1 MLHLM
6 VTEFK
11 CAEKVADSTCYV
23 LVLPSN
29 VKQPV
34 PDKLTLFITSLI
46 SSRLGTCVNVTCAL
60 AVNRLLLSFSTSEVR
75 ASSCKSLGSAPSQ
88 LRTAE
93 AVVAARYTHLEEH
106 VYT

>member
-11 CAEKVADSTCYV
+11 CAEQVADSTCYA

-29 VKQPV
+29 VKQ

-46 SSRLGTCVNVTCAL
+46 SSRLGKCVNVTCAL

-93 AVVAARYTHLEEH
+93 AVVAARYTHL
-106 VYT
+106 